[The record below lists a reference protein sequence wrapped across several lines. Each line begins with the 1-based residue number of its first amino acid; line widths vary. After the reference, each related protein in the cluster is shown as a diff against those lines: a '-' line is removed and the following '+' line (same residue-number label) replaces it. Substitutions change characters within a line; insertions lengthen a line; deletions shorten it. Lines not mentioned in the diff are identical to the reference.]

1 MKIELSCFIALAAT
15 FLFSML
21 IAPLV
26 IKTMKKL
33 KAGQVILG
41 YVSQH
46 SAKEGT
52 PTMGGFIFIIPVAV
66 VTLAV
71 GYGKLSLVAGAFD
84 ARVFACRISGRL
96 SENQNPQ

>member
-52 PTMGGFIFIIPVAV
+52 MKNRRSPP
-66 VTLAV
+66 
-71 GYGKLSLVAGAFD
+71 
-84 ARVFACRISGRL
+84 
-96 SENQNPQ
+96 